1 MNDNTIN
8 NNDNTQNSNTQDN
21 SQSNDSSQASV
32 QAVSATIITK
42 EQLNSIG
49 INLPDEEMQAL
60 IEHTEDTINERIG
73 EEIVDSL
80 DDEQLEELASMQESD
95 APADQIEAWVMARV
109 PDYQEIVED
118 NTTIVLGELAESV
131 EKISE

>member
-1 MNDNTIN
+1 MNDNTQTLN
-8 NNDNTQNSNTQDN
+8 PTPTNDDSAQDD
-21 SQSNDSSQASV
+21 QQV
-32 QAVSATIITK
+32 VSATIITK

-60 IEHTEDTINERIG
+60 IRHTEDTINERIS
-73 EEIVDSL
+73 EEVIDSL
-80 DDEQLEELASMQESD
+80 DDQQIEELASMQESN
-95 APADQIEAWVMARV
+95 APADQIEAWVIERV

-131 EKISE
+131 EQISD

>member
-1 MNDNTIN
+1 MNDNTQTPNPTPI
-8 NNDNTQNSNTQDN
+8 NDNSAQDD
-21 SQSNDSSQASV
+21 Q

-60 IEHTEDTINERIG
+60 IQHTEDTINERIS
-73 EEIVDSL
+73 EEVIDSL
-80 DDEQLEELASMQESD
+80 DDQQIEELASMQESN
-95 APADQIEAWVMARV
+95 APADQIEAWVIERV

-118 NTTIVLGELAESV
+118 NTTIVLGELAEGV
-131 EKISE
+131 EQISD

>member
-1 MNDNTIN
+1 MNDNTT
-8 NNDNTQNSNTQDN
+8 NDDTQNNPIQDN
-21 SQSNDSSQASV
+21 SQAGAQGVSS
-32 QAVSATIITK
+32 TIITK
-42 EQLNSIG
+42 AQLNSIG

-60 IEHTEDTINERIG
+60 IEHAEDTINERIS
-73 EEIVDSL
+73 EEVIDSL
-80 DDEQLEELASMQESD
+80 DDEQLEELATMQESD

-131 EKISE
+131 EQISE

>member
-8 NNDNTQNSNTQDN
+8 DDTQNNPIQDN
-21 SQSNDSSQASV
+21 SQADAQGVSS
-32 QAVSATIITK
+32 TIITK
-42 EQLNSIG
+42 AQLNSIG

-60 IEHTEDTINERIG
+60 IEHAEDTINERIS
-73 EEIVDSL
+73 EEVIDSL
-80 DDEQLEELASMQESD
+80 DDEQLEELATMQESD

-131 EKISE
+131 EQISE

>member
-80 DDEQLEELASMQESD
+80 DDEQLEQLASMQEGD
-95 APADQIEAWVMARV
+95 TPAEQIEEWVMARV

-118 NTTIVLGELAESV
+118 NTAIVLGELAESV
-131 EKISE
+131 EEISE